1 MTITADELARIRYWA
16 PTTWTPTAVFNDA
29 AVEAVWDREANT
41 DTTTTE
47 AEAKRQSW
55 ANVYTVALILTERL
69 MAGMVADPDSFSV
82 ASEYSE
88 SRGAAINML
97 MQQRANLRVLK
108 AEATAAFDGTDA
120 ITSQQVCR
128 PNYLGR

>member
-1 MTITADELARIRYWA
+1 MTITADELARVRYWA
-16 PTTWTPTAVFNDA
+16 PDTWTPAAAFDDA

-41 DTTTTE
+41 DTVADE

-55 ANVYTVALILTERL
+55 ANVHTVALILTDRL
-69 MAGMVADPDSFSV
+69 IAGMVADPDTFSV

-88 SRGAAINML
+88 SRGAAINLL
-97 MQQRANLRVLK
+97 MQQRSTLRTLK
-108 AEATAAFDGTDA
+108 DEAVAAFDGSGA
-120 ITSQQVCR
+120 LVASKLCR